1 MGFLVS
7 CHSLEIMLSLQKKK
21 KKAGLDFLPP
31 SFLISVTKA
40 AEPLSTCLVPLSF
53 FPMEYGRMGP
63 YVIKHSWY

>member
-7 CHSLEIMLSLQKKK
+7 CHSLEIMLSLQKK

-53 FPMEYGRMGP
+53 LPTEYGRMGP
-63 YVIKHSWY
+63 YVIKHS